1 MDMSKKQEYEF
12 KKALEKIQELKGRG
26 TELISLYIP
35 PDKQISDVASYL
47 REEMSQSSNIK
58 SKSTKKHVQ
67 AALKSILS
75 KLKYFKKPPENG
87 LVFFVGHIS
96 ASGDQTE
103 MISETIEPP
112 SKIETFLYRC
122 DSEFYLDPLRGMM
135 GEKIKY
141 GLVVVDR
148 SEATIGMLNGN
159 RVESLTNVQSLIP
172 SKHSKGGQS
181 AQRFERLIEGA
192 AHQYFKKVGEKTNR
206 LLLDE
211 NIEGLLVGGP
221 GATKDEFADGDYLHH
236 ELKKKII
243 DRFNTGYTDE
253 YGLRELV
260 QMAED
265 TLSGLEVM
273 KEKKLVNRLLK
284 EIRKADGGLATYG
297 EEQVRKALMIG
308 AVDTLLISD
317 GINKVTVQ
325 TVCTD
330 CGEEMEYSS
339 TKPVKAPE
347 CPGCGNIMDIKDK
360 RDIIDELYEEAE
372 NTGSSV
378 ELISDESE
386 EGELLLTAFGGLAA
400 ILRFRIGDGVV

>member
-1 MDMSKKQEYEF
+1 MEMSKKQEYEF

-67 AALKSILS
+67 SALKSILS
-75 KLKYFKKPPENG
+75 KLKYFNKPPENG
-87 LVFFVGHIS
+87 LVFFVGHVS

-112 SKIETFLYRC
+112 SPIETFLYRC
-122 DSEFYLDPLRGMM
+122 DSEFYLEPLRGMI
-135 GEKIKY
+135 GDKIKY
-141 GLVVVDR
+141 GLIVVDR

-159 RVESLTNVQSLIP
+159 KVESLTNIQSLIP

-192 AHQYFKKVGEKTNR
+192 AHQYFKKVGDKANR

-211 NIEGLLVGGP
+211 NLEGLLIGGP

-236 ELKKKII
+236 ELEKKII

-273 KEKKLVNRLLK
+273 KEKKLVTRLLK
-284 EIRKADGGLATYG
+284 EIRKPDGGLATYG
-297 EEQVRKALMIG
+297 EEHVRKALMIG

-317 GINKVTVQ
+317 GINKVTVNA
-325 TVCTD
+325 VCDD
-330 CGEEMEYSS
+330 CGHGIEFSS

-347 CPGCGNIMDIKDK
+347 CPECENIMDIKDK

-372 NTGSSV
+372 SVGSSV

-400 ILRFRIGDGVV
+400 ILRFRIGEGVV

>member
-67 AALKSILS
+67 SALKSILS

-87 LVFFVGHIS
+87 MVFFVGHIS

-112 SKIETFLYRC
+112 EKIETFLYRC
-122 DSEFYLDPLRGMM
+122 DSEFYLEPLRNMI
-135 GEKIKY
+135 GEKAKY
-141 GLVVVDR
+141 GLIVVDR
-148 SEATIGMLNGN
+148 SEATIGLLNGN
-159 RVESLTNVQSLIP
+159 KVEILTNIQSMIP

-192 AHQYFKKVGEKTNR
+192 AQQYFKKVGNKANH

-211 NIEGLLVGGP
+211 DLEGILIGGP
-221 GATKDEFADGDYLHH
+221 GATKDEFADGGFLHH
-236 ELKKKII
+236 ELMKKVV

-265 TLSGLEVM
+265 TLSDLEVI

-284 EIRKADGGLATYG
+284 EIRKPNGGLATYG
-297 EEQVRKALMIG
+297 EEHVRKAMMIG
-308 AVDTLLISD
+308 AVDTLLVSD
-317 GINKVTVQ
+317 GIDKVAVHA
-325 TVCTD
+325 VCGD
-330 CGEEMEYSS
+330 CGHDMEFTSPS
-339 TKPVKAPE
+339 PVKAPT
-347 CPGCGNIMDIKDK
+347 CPQCKNTMDIEDK
-360 RDIIDELYEEAE
+360 RDIIDDLYEEAE
-372 NTGSSV
+372 SVGSSV

-386 EGELLLTAFGGLAA
+386 EGELLLKAFGGLGA
-400 ILRFRIGDGVV
+400 ILRFRIDEGMI

>member
-26 TELISLYIP
+26 TELISLYVP

-87 LVFFVGHIS
+87 LVFFVGHVS
-96 ASGDQTE
+96 AAGDQTE

-112 SKIETFLYRC
+112 SPIETFMYRC
-122 DSEFYLDPLRGMM
+122 DSEFYLEPLRNMV
-135 GEKIKY
+135 GERKKY

-148 SEATIGMLNGN
+148 SEATIGLLNGN
-159 RVESLTNVQSLIP
+159 RVETLTNVQSLIP

-192 AHQYFKKVGEKTNR
+192 AHQYFKKVGDKANR

-211 NIEGLLVGGP
+211 NIEGLILGGP

-236 ELKKKII
+236 ELQKKVV

-260 QMAED
+260 KMAED
-265 TLSGLEVM
+265 TLSDLEVV
-273 KEKKLVNRLLK
+273 KEKKLVNKLLE
-284 EIRKADGGLATYG
+284 EIRKPNGGLATYG
-297 EEQVRKALMIG
+297 EEQVKKALMIG

-317 GINKVTVQ
+317 GINKKQVEAV
-325 TVCTD
+325 
-330 CGEEMEYSS
+330 CGECGHEDEFSL
-339 TKPVKAPE
+339 TPPAKEPE
-347 CPGCGNIMDIKDK
+347 CPECGSYMEVENK
-360 RDIIDELYEEAE
+360 RDIIDELYEQAE

-386 EGELLLTAFGGLAA
+386 EGELLLKAFGGIAA
-400 ILRFRIGDGVV
+400 ILRFRIDEGLV